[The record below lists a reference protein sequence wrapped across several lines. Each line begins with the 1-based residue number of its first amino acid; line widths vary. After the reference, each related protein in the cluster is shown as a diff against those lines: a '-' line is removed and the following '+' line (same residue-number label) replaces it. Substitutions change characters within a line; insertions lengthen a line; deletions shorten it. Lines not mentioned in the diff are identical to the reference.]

1 MYANI
6 TSHNVKTRGVS
17 SGNIFQYLDKEN
29 QKIRESG
36 AGREEYFFNQSFNPY
51 DENDPN
57 SKISVEVA
65 TAQIDA
71 NRGTLNNKLSNF
83 YMLNIS
89 PSQQEQEH
97 MLQLAEQELER
108 RGLNY
113 EELKENPEAL
123 SFYNEQ
129 RDEMMKMQMKLYTKE
144 VMNEY
149 ARLMDREIYAHQDK
163 LPNPAERKEMQP
175 EVEKRY
181 EAYLKE
187 QGIKKLHK
195 STENMVLKIKEATE
209 VENGSKFI
217 IEQERGK
224 EISMFVLQQKIKLV
238 TENTLIVDKLYYESK
253 LAEQEVREQGLLDK
267 DKRKEIEAEIVE
279 RRADAVLIATTPEDY
294 DKEVRF
300 WANKTEVQELDGGKV
315 SLQEYRTKQ
324 IIKNAVE
331 RDKEQKTLLEIEFE
345 RLEVKDI
352 KPKKGEEIEKEKED
366 KMYIF
371 YQRQEGL
378 EELVKLS
385 FKESELHIEEGKGY
399 VEKYKLEHRLEQ
411 AKEKMIEQEHASAK
425 ERIKNEVWQEKGFD
439 TTKREIT
446 GEDLLYFAKV
456 ETERTYKYADKAV
469 LRNRETLKEIKEEGA
484 KENPDLAK
492 INLLKSKL
500 ELDRHTGEVIKEGAV
515 KGGLNYHTHV
525 IVSRHDRTS
534 VYARDKVSM
543 SPNANN
549 KEGRLGNG
557 AKIGFHRDEFF
568 KSMERVFDER
578 FEYER
583 PQQERYERRNELSK
597 SAKETQHR
605 VEGMIKNKIKQEIYK
620 HTGINMIRQELD
632 PRQQIKNAIMPIPLP
647 SSFPTSKVDLIIKTL
662 KLVKGLVIDKGVH
675 Y

>member
-29 QKIRESG
+29 QKIRESA

-123 SFYNEQ
+123 SFYYEQ

-149 ARLMDREIYAHQDK
+149 ARLMDREIYAYQDK

-209 VENGSKFI
+209 LENGSKFI

-224 EISMFVLQQKIKLV
+224 EISLFVPNQKIKLV

-253 LAEQEVREQGLLDK
+253 LAEQETREQGLLDK

-279 RRADAVLIATTPEDY
+279 RRTDAVLIATTPEDY
-294 DKEVRF
+294 GKEVRF

-315 SLQEYRTKQ
+315 SLQEYRAKQ

-331 RDKEQKTLLEIEFE
+331 WDKEQKTLLEIEFE

-352 KPKKGEEIEKEKED
+352 KPKEGEKIEKGD

-378 EELVKLS
+378 EEPIKFS
-385 FKESELHIEEGKGY
+385 FKQSELHIEEGRGY
-399 VEKYKLEHRLEQ
+399 VERYKLEHRLEQ
-411 AKEKMIEQEHASAK
+411 AKEKAIEQEHASAK

-439 TTKREIT
+439 TTKRKIT

-456 ETERTYKYADKAV
+456 ETERAYKHTNKAV
-469 LRNRETLKEIKEEGA
+469 LRNRETLKEIAEEEA
-484 KENPDLAK
+484 KENPDIAK

-534 VYARDKVSM
+534 IYARDKVSM

-597 SAKETQHR
+597 SAKEAQHR
-605 VEGMIKNKIKQEIYK
+605 VESMIKNKIKQEIYK
-620 HTGINMIRQELD
+620 HTGINTIRQKLD
-632 PRQQIKNAIMPIPLP
+632 PRQKIRNAIIPIPLP
-647 SSFPTSKVDLIIKTL
+647 TSFPTSKIDLIIKAV
-662 KLVKGLVIDKGVH
+662 KLAKNLVVDKGAH